1 MWLHWTTRKCI
12 APYDYYGVYV
22 NDNSVIHFSSKDSD
36 VNSDKN
42 SIIET
47 DFKTFKRNDD
57 CVFKLI
63 FPEKYSEPSQVVIN
77 MNSCMI
83 DQATIL
89 KKLEKYIEKVKK
101 YKVYSAEETIQRAK
115 SKLGCKGY
123 SLLTNNCEHF
133 AIWCKTG
140 ISESRQVE
148 MLLDMFDQD
157 NFKVY

>member
-42 SIIET
+42 YIIET
-47 DFKTFKRNDD
+47 DFKTFKRNDN

-63 FPEKYSEPSQVVIN
+63 FPEKYNEHSYVFVN

-83 DQATIL
+83 DQAIIFKKIKKLKNIL
-89 KKLEKYIEKVKK
+89 K
-101 YKVYSAEETIQRAK
+101 R
-115 SKLGCKGY
+115 
-123 SLLTNNCEHF
+123 
-133 AIWCKTG
+133 
-140 ISESRQVE
+140 
-148 MLLDMFDQD
+148 
-157 NFKVY
+157 